1 MNNILKL
8 ITKNKLRFTSI
19 LLIKLISSIGLVS
32 TSIILFYV
40 FNLISEGIYYLDLIY
55 ISLFF
60 LLIIILIVFI
70 NQVDYYITQNYIN
83 KIMYDY
89 RNNILKNYKI

>member
-32 TSIILFYV
+32 ISIILFYV